1 MIPICN
7 LRTIISLILIC
18 FTATSIAQYT
28 NVQISSTGASVSEPS
43 ICINPQNPDQLVA
56 GSNLNKY
63 YISEDGG
70 YTWSMNSLSSPQ
82 YGVWGDPVII
92 VDTAGDV

>member
-1 MIPICN
+1 MRNIFIS
-7 LRTIISLILIC
+7 RTIISLILIC

-70 YTWSMNSLSSPQ
+70 Y
-82 YGVWGDPVII
+82 
-92 VDTAGDV
+92 